1 MSFESPAAFF
11 PQADAG
17 RFTALRLGFQG
28 LWSNFHAGL
37 RFPGWPIIVGALL
50 ILGLLLAF
58 HDVVSEAAKKGD
70 LRRKADALFAQATW
84 RCNTAQ
90 AMSARDNCLLQLN
103 AAFGADPLLFAP
115 DVVSALPLK

>member
-1 MSFESPAAFF
+1 MSFESPAVFL

-17 RFTALRLGFQG
+17 RFAALRLGFQG
-28 LWSNFHAGL
+28 WRSSLHAGL
-37 RFPGWPIIVGALL
+37 RFPAWPIIVGALL

-58 HDVVSEAAKKGD
+58 HDVVSEAAKQGE
-70 LRRKADALFAQATW
+70 LRRKASVLFAQATW

-90 AMSARDNCLLQLN
+90 AMSARANCLLQLN

-115 DVVSALPLK
+115 DVASALPLK